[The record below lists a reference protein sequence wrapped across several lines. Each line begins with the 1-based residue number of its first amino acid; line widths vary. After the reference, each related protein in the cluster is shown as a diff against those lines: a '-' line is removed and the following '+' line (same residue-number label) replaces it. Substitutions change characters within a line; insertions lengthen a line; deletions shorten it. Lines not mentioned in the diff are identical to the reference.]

1 MASQALTNALEAT
14 GFLSGGQPAAGVR
27 LGQDAL
33 DEFRGRSLR
42 PDAVWMSESRLT
54 VYFKDALS
62 TLLLLWRRR
71 VDEIDEPPCLALP
84 QRKNFTPHSIDVS
97 AVGRFRIE
105 QPSPVCTKHFS
116 VSVIE

>member
-1 MASQALTNALEAT
+1 MFDEGTGAEVTQRIAAPTFGGVLGTTVLALPV
-14 GFLSGGQPAAGVR
+14 GPA
-27 LGQDAL
+27 
-33 DEFRGRSLR
+33 
-42 PDAVWMSESRLT
+42 
-54 VYFKDALS
+54 
-62 TLLLLWRRR
+62 LLLLWRRR